1 MESMMKKIRT
11 TWRAWMQAAVLAALL
26 LPTGMALSACSKND
40 AAAPAVAEEKGL
52 LVSAEKVATMPA
64 ATLKQ
69 LAGAYSK
76 SFAADIQYDVA
87 VYTMRYRT
95 TFQGKVVE
103 ASGVAALPLN
113 RTSPAPVLSVQHGTI
128 FKHDEAPTAM
138 AGSLSGF
145 EFFAAGGY
153 ITLIPDYLGFGAS
166 KQVLHPYY
174 HQQYS
179 GLAVVDMIK
188 AAKALYRQ
196 EGLAENG
203 QLFLAG
209 YSEGGYVTM
218 AAQKEIERNPSHG
231 LELTAT
237 AAGAGG
243 YDLTGMLADVVAGK
257 PYTYPAYLAY
267 VLMSYNK
274 TYTWNRPLSDFY
286 KEPYAT
292 RLAGLFDG
300 RHSGGAINQQLT
312 TQPDALFSDAFLAG
326 LRGTGEQ
333 ELKKALQDN
342 SFNDWVPQSPTRLY
356 HGTADVIVP
365 YANSET
371 TYERMKAAGAPDLKL
386 VPIKG
391 GTHGNSLLPMLTDL
405 IPWMQSFE
413 QR

>member
-1 MESMMKKIRT
+1 MEGMMKKITTKWRT
-11 TWRAWMQAAVLAALL
+11 WTQAFVLTLLL
-26 LPTGMALSACSKND
+26 LPTSIALPACSKSD
-40 AAAPAVAEEKGL
+40 AAMPAVAEEKGL
-52 LVSAEKVATMPA
+52 LISAEKVATMPA
-64 ATLKQ
+64 AALKQ
-69 LAGAYSK
+69 LAGAYSN
-76 SFAADIQYDVA
+76 SFAADIKYDVA
-87 VYTMRYRT
+87 VYTLRYRT
-95 TFQGKVVE
+95 TFQGKTIE
-103 ASGVAALPLN
+103 ASGLAALPLN
-113 RTSPAPVLSVQHGTI
+113 RATPAPVLSVQHGTI
-128 FKHDEAPTAM
+128 FKHDEAPTAS
-138 AGSLSGF
+138 AGSLTGF

-166 KQVLHPYY
+166 SQVLHPYY

-188 AAKALYRQ
+188 AAKALYKQ

-218 AAQKEIERNPSHG
+218 AAQKEIELHPSHG
-231 LELTAT
+231 LQLTAA

-267 VLMSYNK
+267 VLMSYNT
-274 TYTWNRPLSDFY
+274 TYTWNRPLNDFY

-300 RHSGGAINQQLT
+300 KHSGGAINQQLT
-312 TQPDALFSDAFLAG
+312 TLPDQLFADTFLAG

-333 ELKKALQDN
+333 ELKKALQEN
-342 SFNDWVPQSPTRLY
+342 SFNDWVPRSPTRLY
-356 HGTADVIVP
+356 HGTADVVVP
-365 YANSET
+365 YANSEM
-371 TYERMKAAGAPDLKL
+371 TYQRMKAAGAPNLVL
-386 VPIKG
+386 VPIQG
-391 GTHGNSLLPMLTDL
+391 GTHGNSFLPMLTDL

-413 QR
+413 KR